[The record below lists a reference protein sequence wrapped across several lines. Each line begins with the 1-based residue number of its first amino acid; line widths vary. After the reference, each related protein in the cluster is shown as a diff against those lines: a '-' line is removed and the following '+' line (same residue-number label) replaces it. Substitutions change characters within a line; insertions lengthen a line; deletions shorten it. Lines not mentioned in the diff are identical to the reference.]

1 MSRGARGIL
10 VLAAVLVLASGCSRV
25 HEPWVEGDRLKHER
39 SRSPELAK
47 ELGDRLAETQI
58 DR

>member
-1 MSRGARGIL
+1 MSRAVRII
-10 VLAAVLVLASGCSRV
+10 VALATMLVLASGCSRI

>member
-10 VLAAVLVLASGCSRV
+10 VLAAMLVLASGCSRI
-25 HEPWVEGDRLKHER
+25 HEPWVEGDRLKQER
-39 SRSPELAK
+39 SRSPEFAA
-47 ELGDRLAETQI
+47 ELRDRLAETQI

>member
-10 VLAAVLVLASGCSRV
+10 VLAAVLFFASGCSRI
-25 HEPWVEGDRLKHER
+25 HEPWVEGDRLKQER

-47 ELGDRLAETQI
+47 ELGDRLADTQI